1 LLAKGLVFARR
12 NSASKCILYW
22 IFTENNALRLL
33 TNIRKYQRFGYYD
46 ATSLRDLKARTRIAA
61 RIKNAEIGN
70 FGDYKP
76 VGEGVYEIRID
87 VGAGYRVYFYQQADV
102 IYLLL
107 LGGDKKTQ
115 KRDIVEAKKMKKQL
129 VLEGK

>member
-1 LLAKGLVFARR
+1 MFTINKTDEFNSWLA
-12 NSASKCILYW
+12 
-22 IFTENNALRLL
+22 
-33 TNIRKYQRFGYYD
+33 
-46 ATSLRDLKARTRIAA
+46 SLRDLKARTRIAA

-76 VGEGVYEIRID
+76 VGEGVYEMRVD

>member
-1 LLAKGLVFARR
+1 MFTINKTDKF
-12 NSASKCILYW
+12 NSWL
-22 IFTENNALRLL
+22 
-33 TNIRKYQRFGYYD
+33 
-46 ATSLRDLKARTRIAA
+46 TSLRDLKARTRIAA

>member
-1 LLAKGLVFARR
+1 MFKINKTDTFNSWLV
-12 NSASKCILYW
+12 
-22 IFTENNALRLL
+22 
-33 TNIRKYQRFGYYD
+33 
-46 ATSLRDLKARTRIAA
+46 SLRDLKARTRIAA

-76 VGEGVYEIRID
+76 VGEGVYEMRID
-87 VGAGYRVYFYQQADV
+87 VGAGYRVYFYQQANV

-115 KRDIVEAKKMKKQL
+115 KRDILEAKQMKKQL
-129 VLEGK
+129 ILEGK

>member
-1 LLAKGLVFARR
+1 MFTINKTDKF
-12 NSASKCILYW
+12 NSWL
-22 IFTENNALRLL
+22 
-33 TNIRKYQRFGYYD
+33 G
-46 ATSLRDLKARTRIAA
+46 SLRDLKARTRIAA

-76 VGEGVYEIRID
+76 VGEGVYEMRID

-115 KRDIVEAKKMKKQL
+115 KRDILEAKQMKRQL
-129 VLEGK
+129 ILEGK

>member
-1 LLAKGLVFARR
+1 MFTINKTDKFNSWLA
-12 NSASKCILYW
+12 
-22 IFTENNALRLL
+22 
-33 TNIRKYQRFGYYD
+33 
-46 ATSLRDLKARTRIAA
+46 SLRDLKARTRIAA

-76 VGEGVYEIRID
+76 VGEGVYEMRVD
-87 VGAGYRVYFYQQADV
+87 VSAGYRVYFYQQADV

-115 KRDIVEAKKMKKQL
+115 KLDIVEAKKMKKQL

>member
-1 LLAKGLVFARR
+1 MFTINKTDNFNEWLA
-12 NSASKCILYW
+12 
-22 IFTENNALRLL
+22 
-33 TNIRKYQRFGYYD
+33 
-46 ATSLRDLKARTRIAA
+46 SLRDLKARTRIAA
-61 RIKNAEIGN
+61 RIKNAEMGN

-76 VGEGVYEIRID
+76 VGSGVYEMKID

-107 LGGDKKTQ
+107 LGGDKTTQ
-115 KRDIVEAKKMKKQL
+115 KRDIIEAKKMKKQL

>member
-1 LLAKGLVFARR
+1 MFTINKTDTFNSWLA
-12 NSASKCILYW
+12 
-22 IFTENNALRLL
+22 
-33 TNIRKYQRFGYYD
+33 
-46 ATSLRDLKARTRIAA
+46 SLRDLKARTRIAA

-76 VGEGVYEIRID
+76 VGEGVYEMRVD

>member
-1 LLAKGLVFARR
+1 MFTINKTDTF
-12 NSASKCILYW
+12 NSWLS
-22 IFTENNALRLL
+22 
-33 TNIRKYQRFGYYD
+33 
-46 ATSLRDLKARTRIAA
+46 SLRDLKARTRITA

-76 VGEGVYEIRID
+76 VGEGVYEMRID
-87 VGAGYRVYFYQQADV
+87 IGAGYRVYFYQQADV

-115 KRDIVEAKKMKKQL
+115 KRDIVEAKKMKIQL

>member
-1 LLAKGLVFARR
+1 MFTINKTDTFNSWLA
-12 NSASKCILYW
+12 
-22 IFTENNALRLL
+22 
-33 TNIRKYQRFGYYD
+33 
-46 ATSLRDLKARTRIAA
+46 SLRDLKARTRIAA

-76 VGEGVYEIRID
+76 VGEGVYEMRID
-87 VGAGYRVYFYQQADV
+87 VGAGYRVYFYQQANV

-115 KRDIVEAKKMKKQL
+115 KRDILEAKQMKKQL
-129 VLEGK
+129 ILEGK